1 MSASAVQAAPLPSP
15 PARSRGRRSGWRSGR
30 RRGVERVNPL
40 VYVVAWLL
48 VGVCIA
54 PVAYIVL
61 GGLRTNSQI
70 TTDPSGLPT
79 TWEFGNYAD
88 VLTSSLFWRQF
99 GNSLLVGVATT
110 IGVVIL
116 GVMASFV
123 LARYDFRGRGAM
135 YSLFAAGLM
144 FPMTVAITP
153 LYIMIRNL
161 GLMNGPAGIVLPQ
174 IAFALPTTII
184 ILVPFLRAIPK
195 ELEEA
200 AAIDGASRLGFFF
213 RMVVP
218 LAVPGVVTVGILAFV
233 ASWNA
238 YMLPLFVLNDE
249 SAYTLPLGVQSF
261 ASQYSVDTARV
272 LAFTSLSM
280 IPALIFFSV
289 FERRIVGGLTG
300 AVKG

>member
-1 MSASAVQAAPLPSP
+1 MAAVAVQAPPLPT
-15 PARSRGRRSGWRSGR
+15 PAPAR
-30 RRGVERVNPL
+30 RRGSTLDRVNPL
-40 VYVVAWLL
+40 VYVVSWLL

-70 TTDPSGLPT
+70 TQDPSGLPS

-88 VLTSSLFWRQF
+88 VLTSSLFWQQF
-99 GNSLLVGVATT
+99 GNSVICGVATT
-110 IGVVIL
+110 IGVVVL

-123 LARYDFRGRGAM
+123 LARYEFRGRGAM

-153 LYIMIRNL
+153 LYIMIKNL
-161 GLMNGPAGIVLPQ
+161 GLMNSLAGIILPQ

-218 LAVPGVVTVGILAFV
+218 LSVPGVVTVGILAFV
-233 ASWNA
+233 ASWNS

-280 IPALIFFSV
+280 IPALVFFSL
-289 FERRIVGGLTG
+289 FEKRIVGGLTG